1 MTDRKI
7 ITAAPASNEALF
19 RYLLVGQIV
28 RCMQSGASRSKA
40 IRFVAREAHATFDGR
55 MRRVSERTLHRWVV
69 AFELQGYAG
78 LERKGR
84 SPCRSSLVIPE
95 PLVSFAASQKELDP
109 RASIPEIIE
118 RAREFGFITPEQPID
133 RTTFYRVLKRAG
145 VPVTRRK
152 AAKKGGNGLRFAYPH
167 RMQMI
172 LCDGKHFR
180 AGVTRAKRVALF
192 FLDDATRYG
201 FDVVVGTSEN
211 ALLFLEGLHAVVRQ
225 YGFFSI
231 LYLDQGPGFIH
242 SDTIE
247 VVRNLD
253 ALLIHGTKA
262 YPQGHGKIE
271 KFNQTALSR
280 VLRGLD
286 RRPDVDPDCQALTLR
301 LRHWLKKRYN
311 HKPHESLENHQPPH
325 ERFHSDSAALRFP
338 ESEQDLEHRFVLYL
352 SRRVSA
358 DNVVPI
364 FSVDYEMPRGY
375 GGARVILHRRV
386 LDSTFHFVH
395 NGRLIELHPVDLYR
409 NATTPRTAVSEPPEI
424 ERPLP
429 PSAAD
434 LHFQRDMKP
443 IVGPDGGFCINPAHK
458 ED

>member
-7 ITAAPASNEALF
+7 IPAGPASNEALF

-55 MRRVSERTLHRWVV
+55 MRRISERTLHRWVV
-69 AFELQGYAG
+69 SFEQQGHAG

-95 PLVSFAASQKELDP
+95 PLVTFAAAQKEQDP
-109 RASIPEIIE
+109 RVSIPEIIE
-118 RAREFGFITPEQPID
+118 RARQFGLITPEQPID

-145 VPVTRRK
+145 VSVARRK
-152 AAKKGGNGLRFAYPH
+152 TAKGGNGLRFAYPH

-180 AGVTRAKRVALF
+180 AGVNRAKRVALF

-201 FDVVVGTSEN
+201 LDVVVGTSEN
-211 ALLFLEGLHAVVRQ
+211 ALLFLEGLHAVLRQ

-231 LYLDQGPGFIH
+231 LYVDHGPGFVH

-247 VVRNLD
+247 VVANLGG
-253 ALLIHGTKA
+253 LLIHGTKA
-262 YPQGHGKIE
+262 YPSGHGKIE
-271 KFNQTALSR
+271 KFNQTVLSR
-280 VLRGLD
+280 VIRGLD

-301 LRHWLKKRYN
+301 LRHWLNNRYN
-311 HKPHESLENHQPPH
+311 HTPHESLGNQTPH
-325 ERFHSDSAALRFP
+325 ERFHNDSAALRFP
-338 ESEQDLEHRFVLYL
+338 ESEQDLEQRFVVYL
-352 SRRVSA
+352 KRRVSA
-358 DNVVPI
+358 DNIVSV
-364 FSVDYEMPRGY
+364 FSVHYEMPRGY
-375 GGARVILHRRV
+375 AGAKVILHRRV
-386 LDSTFHFVH
+386 LGSTIHFVH
-395 NGRLIELHPVDLYR
+395 DESLMELRPVDLHR
-409 NATTPRTAVSEPPEI
+409 NATTPRAAGSSPPEI

-443 IVGPDGGFCINPAHK
+443 IVGADGGFRISPDNK